1 LEESSPGLVVYR
13 ASRLEALLDP
23 LAHLLEAQRPEHPLA
38 PQTVVAAHPGMKH
51 WLVGALARRRGCG
64 GIVANLDIVLPSAW
78 LDTLAAQVLGQ
89 HAVALQPYRRE
100 HLRWRIHE
108 LLDGLDSDEV
118 RGYLQGDDA
127 ARRRFQLAD
136 RLARLYSRYLV
147 YRPDWLEA
155 WACGGVPERDPTL
168 RAGFLAT
175 LWRRLRRRIG
185 MPHRGELLERLVE
198 AVAQRPEIV
207 ASSEPLHVFGISHLA
222 PAELALLRAVSRRR
236 PLVLYVPDPCRERWA
251 GLASDRRLLR
261 ERVRTDA
268 FAPDTEALF
277 LEQEH
282 PLLAQWGRMGQ
293 HFMLAL
299 EDSDSDI
306 VHDMRHWQDED
317 GATHEVDGGRESGER
332 RLHRVQDSIR
342 RLDPSLLA
350 PVGDAR
356 VQREDASLR
365 VHACHTRLRELEVL
379 RDALLRQLRDMPG
392 LRPADVIVMAP
403 DIKAYLPLLASVFG
417 PPGHSDGPLPY
428 HLADVAV
435 ACSHPLF
442 EAFRRTLDL
451 PQSRMTAPEIV
462 DLLAV
467 PEVARRF
474 GLGDDEV
481 DLLTQW
487 LRNARIAWAL
497 DPEFRE
503 SLGLPRI
510 AEHTFAWGVDRMLAG
525 YLMGEVDGAGC
536 IELPDGSELAPL
548 DGIHGPQA
556 AVLGALDSLLVELA
570 DIHADRDRR
579 MRASQ
584 WSQRLEARLDAMFR
598 VDADDRLALD
608 AKALLLGFVRE
619 LASEPAQSG
628 LDPELPFAVV
638 RDLLIERLDSAPE
651 RQQFLMGGVTICGM
665 VPQRSIP
672 FRVIAVIGLNEG
684 EFPRGGGEGGLDP
697 MSRHRR
703 LGDRDLRSDDRYL
716 FLETVMSAR
725 DALHL
730 SFIGEGVR
738 DGKPR
743 NPAAPLGELM
753 AALERAAGLPLDPG
767 DDEDATGEWRRP
779 WLVRHPLQP
788 FDARYFDGADPALY
802 SFRRDF
808 AQMIV
813 RPGAGGVA
821 NPFYTPAATPVSV
834 LAPAE
839 PVALDDVL
847 SYYRDP
853 ARHLLA
859 SGLKLRLD
867 ALDED
872 RLGDCEP
879 LEARFEAIDGVARRV
894 FFDVLMRDGA
904 ALPEA
909 PPAWLRLNGL
919 LPPGRVGDAA
929 WRAEREKVQA
939 LLERCHAHPMF
950 AGGAPTPAP
959 VLVDLEAGT
968 FRIRGELARCHRV
981 GDTAWVF
988 DLFPG
993 RREDALDFK
1002 PRIGLFVEWALLRL
1016 SDADGAHGARI
1027 CALTASEDAPWQQSI
1042 NDWDADFVACAQKGD
1057 REACE
1062 RLLARLRERIGRLL
1076 AFWLQAQAAPAW
1088 YFPKT
1093 SWAAATA
1100 PAKAGDTWSGGRNH
1114 VGERDYAPGY
1124 ARLLAGDR
1132 DFRADT
1138 PDRELLER
1146 TAQRLYRLIHPQ
1158 LDLEDAEVAG

>member
-1 LEESSPGLVVYR
+1 MVYR

-23 LAHLLEAQRPEHPLA
+23 LAHLLETQHPEHPLA

-64 GIVANLDIVLPSAW
+64 NIVANLDIVLPSAW
-78 LDTLAAQVLGQ
+78 LDALAAQALGQ

-108 LLDGLDSDEV
+108 LLGGLDSDEV

-127 ARRRFQLAD
+127 PRRRFQLAD
-136 RLARLYSRYLV
+136 RLARLYSRYLI

-155 WACGGVPERDPTL
+155 WARGGVPQRDPTL
-168 RAGFLAT
+168 RAGFMELV
-175 LWRRLRRRIG
+175 WRRLRGQIG
-185 MPHRGELLERLVE
+185 MPHRGELLERLLE
-198 AVAQRPEIV
+198 AVSQRPEIV
-207 ASSEPLHVFGISHLA
+207 AANEPLHVFGISHLA
-222 PAELALLRAVSRRR
+222 PAELALLRAVSRQR

-261 ERVRTDA
+261 ERVRADA

-299 EDSDSDI
+299 EDSESDI
-306 VHDMRHWQDED
+306 VRDVRHWRDEH
-317 GATHEVDGGRESGER
+317 GEHEVEGVVESGDC
-332 RLHRVQDSIR
+332 RLRRVQDSIR
-342 RLDPSLLA
+342 RLDPSLLT
-350 PVGDAR
+350 PIGDAR
-356 VQREDASLR
+356 AQREDASLR
-365 VHACHTRLRELEVL
+365 VHACHTRLRELEAL
-379 RDALLRQLRDMPG
+379 RDALLRHLRDIDG
-392 LRPADVIVMAP
+392 LRPADIIVMAP
-403 DIKAYLPLLASVFG
+403 DIKAYLPLLPSVFG
-417 PPGHSDGPLPY
+417 PPGHADGPLPY

-442 EAFRRTLDL
+442 EAFRRMLDL
-451 PQSRMTAPEIV
+451 PQSRMTAPEII
-462 DLLAV
+462 DLLSV
-467 PEVARRF
+467 PELARRF
-474 GLGDDEV
+474 GLGRDDVE
-481 DLLTQW
+481 LLAQW
-487 LRNARIAWAL
+487 LRNARVAWAL
-497 DPEFRE
+497 DPAFRE
-503 SLGLPRI
+503 GLGLPRI

-525 YLMGEVDGAGC
+525 YLMGEPGGAAC

-556 AVLGALDSLLVELA
+556 AALGALDSLLVELA

-579 MRASQ
+579 MRASS
-584 WSQRLEARLDAMFR
+584 WAQRLEARLDAMFR
-598 VDADDRLALD
+598 IDADDRLALD
-608 AKALLLGFVRE
+608 AKSLLLGFVRE

-638 RDLLIERLDSAPE
+638 RDLLVERLDSAPE

-672 FRVIAVIGLNEG
+672 FRVIAVIGLSEG

-738 DGKPR
+738 DGKAR
-743 NPAAPLGELM
+743 NPATPLGELM
-753 AALERAAGLPLDPG
+753 AALERAAGLPLD
-767 DDEDATGEWRRP
+767 DDGRDEVAGEWRRP

-788 FDARYFDGADPALY
+788 FDARYFDGSDPALF

-813 RPGAGGVA
+813 RPVPGSAS
-821 NPFYTPAATPVSV
+821 PFYTPPVAPALTPVA
-834 LAPAE
+834 APAG
-839 PVALDDVL
+839 PVALHEVL
-847 SYYRDP
+847 AYYRDP
-853 ARHLLA
+853 ARHLLT
-859 SGLKLRLD
+859 SGLNLRLD
-867 ALDED
+867 ALDEH

-879 LEARFEAIDGVARRV
+879 LEARFDAIDGVARRV
-894 FFDVLMRDGA
+894 FLDVLAQNDA
-904 ALPEA
+904 ALLDA
-909 PPAWLRLNGL
+909 PPAWLRLAGL

-929 WRAEREKVQA
+929 WRTEREKVRA
-939 LLERCHAHPMF
+939 LLDRCCEHPLF
-950 AGGAPTPAP
+950 AGVPPVPAP
-959 VLVDLEAGT
+959 VQVDLEAGP
-968 FRIRGELARCHRV
+968 FRVRGELARCHRV

-993 RREDALDFK
+993 KREDALDFK
-1002 PRIGLFVEWALLRL
+1002 PRIGLFIEWALLRL
-1016 SDADGAHGARI
+1016 SDADGTHAARL
-1027 CALTASEDAPWQQSI
+1027 CALTASDDTPWQQSI
-1042 NDWDADFVACAQKGD
+1042 NDWDEAFIACARAGNRD
-1057 REACE
+1057 ACE
-1062 RLLARLRERIGRLL
+1062 SQLARLRERVGRLL
-1076 AFWLQAQAAPAW
+1076 AFWLEARVAPAW

-1093 SWAAATA
+1093 SWVAATT
-1100 PAKAGDTWSGGRNH
+1100 PAKASDTWTGGWNH

-1124 ARLLAGDR
+1124 ARLFAGDR
-1132 DFRADT
+1132 EFRADT
-1138 PDRELLER
+1138 PDRDLLER
-1146 TAQRLYRLIHPQ
+1146 TAQRLYRLIQPQ
-1158 LDLEDAEVAG
+1158 LELDADEVAE

>member
-1 LEESSPGLVVYR
+1 MVYR

-23 LAHLLEAQRPEHPLA
+23 LAHLLETQRPEHPLA

-51 WLVGALARRRGCG
+51 WLVGALARRRGRG

-100 HLRWRIHE
+100 SLRWRIHE
-108 LLDGLDSDEV
+108 LLDALDSDEV
-118 RGYLQGDDA
+118 RSYLHGEDA

-155 WACGGVPERDPTL
+155 WARGGVPPRDPAL
-168 RAGFLAT
+168 RAGFIEA
-175 LWRRLRRRIG
+175 LWRRLRRQIG
-185 MPHRGELLERLVE
+185 MPHRGELLERLVD
-198 AVAQRPEIV
+198 AVSQRPEIV
-207 ASSEPLHVFGISHLA
+207 KAAEPLHVFGISHLA
-222 PAELALLRAVSRRR
+222 PAELALLRALSRQR

-251 GLASDRRLLR
+251 GLSSDRRLLR

-299 EDSDSDI
+299 EDSESDI
-306 VHDMRHWQDED
+306 AHDVRHWRDED
-317 GATHEVDGGRESGER
+317 GATHEVDGAVEARDS

-356 VQREDASLR
+356 AQREDASLR
-365 VHACHTRLRELEVL
+365 IHACHTRLRELEAL
-379 RDALLRQLRDMPG
+379 RDALLCHLRELPG
-392 LRPADVIVMAP
+392 LKPADIIVMAP
-403 DIKAYLPLLASVFG
+403 DIRAYLPLLASVFG

-442 EAFRRTLDL
+442 EAFRRMLEL
-451 PQSRMTAPEIV
+451 PYSRMTAPEIV

-474 GLGDDEV
+474 GLGVDEV
-481 DLLTQW
+481 ELVAQW
-487 LRNARIAWAL
+487 LRNARVAWAL
-497 DPEFRE
+497 DPAFRE
-503 SLGLPRI
+503 GLGLPRV

-525 YLMGEVDGAGC
+525 YLMGEPGGAAC
-536 IELPDGSELAPL
+536 IELPDGSELAL
-548 DGIHGPQA
+548 VDGIHGPQA
-556 AVLGALDSLLVELA
+556 AALGALDSLLVELA

-579 MRASQ
+579 MRASG

-697 MSRHRR
+697 MARHRR

-716 FLETVMSAR
+716 FLETAMSAR

-753 AALERAAGLPLDPG
+753 ASLERAAGLPLDSS
-767 DDEDATGEWRRP
+767 DDADAAGEWRRP

-788 FDARYFDGADPALY
+788 FDARYFDGADPALF

-808 AQMIV
+808 ARMIV
-813 RPGAGGVA
+813 RSSAGAA
-821 NPFYTPAATPVSV
+821 ASPFYTPATMPVSAPAPAGPIALHEV
-834 LAPAE
+834 LA
-839 PVALDDVL
+839 
-847 SYYRDP
+847 YYRDP
-853 ARHLLA
+853 ARHLIA
-859 SGLKLRLD
+859 TGLKLRLD
-867 ALDED
+867 ALDDD

-894 FFDVLMRDGA
+894 LLDVIARNDTTPLD
-904 ALPEA
+904 A
-909 PPAWLRLNGL
+909 PPAWLRLTGL
-919 LPPGRVGDAA
+919 LPPGRIGAAA
-929 WRAEREKVQA
+929 WQGEREKVQA
-939 LLERCHAHPMF
+939 LLDRCNGHPLF
-950 AGGAPTPAP
+950 AEGAP
-959 VLVDLEAGT
+959 VHSSVEIDLEAGP

-981 GDTAWVF
+981 GETAWVF

-993 RREDALDFK
+993 KREDALDFR

-1016 SDADGAHGARI
+1016 SDAGGSHAARL
-1027 CALTASEDAPWQQSI
+1027 CALTASDEAPWQQSI
-1042 NDWDADFVACAQKGD
+1042 NDWDADFIACSQAGN
-1057 REACE
+1057 RAACE
-1062 RLLARLRERIGRLL
+1062 RLLVQLRERVGRLL
-1076 AFWLQAQAAPAW
+1076 AFWLDAQAAPAW

-1100 PAKAGDTWSGGRNH
+1100 PARASDAWTGGWNH
-1114 VGERDYAPGY
+1114 TGERDYAPGY
-1124 ARLLAGDR
+1124 ARLLAGER
-1132 DFRADT
+1132 EFRAGT
-1138 PDRELLER
+1138 PDHELLER
-1146 TAQRLYRLIHPQ
+1146 TAQHLYRLIHPQ
-1158 LDLEDAEVAG
+1158 LELEPVEVAA

>member
-1 LEESSPGLVVYR
+1 MVYR

-23 LAHLLEAQRPEHPLA
+23 LAHLLETQRPEHPLA

-64 GIVANLDIVLPSAW
+64 DIVANLDIVLPSAW
-78 LDTLAAQVLGQ
+78 LDMLAAQVLGQ

-108 LLDGLDSDEV
+108 LLGGIDSDEV
-118 RGYLQGDDA
+118 RGYLRGDDA

-155 WACGGVPERDPTL
+155 WARGAPPQRDPTL
-168 RAGFLAT
+168 RAGFIELV
-175 LWRRLRRRIG
+175 WRRLRRQIG

-198 AVAQRPEIV
+198 AVSRRPEIV
-207 ASSEPLHVFGISHLA
+207 ASNEPLHVFGISHLA
-222 PAELALLRAVSRRR
+222 PAELALLRAVSRQR

-251 GLASDRRLLR
+251 GLSSDRRLLR
-261 ERVRTDA
+261 ERVRADA

-299 EDSDSDI
+299 EDSESDI
-306 VHDMRHWQDED
+306 ARDVRHWWDED
-317 GATHEVDGGRESGER
+317 GEHEVDGGIESGEG

-356 VQREDASLR
+356 AQREDASLR
-365 VHACHTRLRELEVL
+365 IHACHTRLRELEAL
-379 RDALLRQLRDMPG
+379 RDALLRSLRDIDG
-392 LRPADVIVMAP
+392 LRPADIIVMAP
-403 DIKAYLPLLASVFG
+403 DIKAYLPLLPSVFG

-442 EAFRRTLDL
+442 EAFRRMLDL
-451 PQSRMTAPEIV
+451 PQSRMTAPEII
-462 DLLAV
+462 DLLSV
-467 PEVARRF
+467 PEVARRY
-474 GLGDDEV
+474 GLGADDVE
-481 DLLTQW
+481 LLAQW
-487 LRNARIAWAL
+487 LRNARVAWAL
-497 DPEFRE
+497 DPAFRE

-525 YLMGEVDGAGC
+525 YLMGEPGGTAC

-579 MRASQ
+579 MRASS

-598 VDADDRLALD
+598 IDADDRLALD

-651 RQQFLMGGVTICGM
+651 RQQFLMGGVTVCGM

-738 DGKPR
+738 DGRPR

-753 AALERAAGLPLDPG
+753 AALERAAGLPLD
-767 DDEDATGEWRRP
+767 DDGLDEAPGEWRRP

-788 FDARYFDGADPALY
+788 FDARYFDGADPALF

-808 AQMIV
+808 ARMIV
-813 RPGAGGVA
+813 RPVAGTA
-821 NPFYTPAATPVSV
+821 NPFYAPAAVPAPVVAPGEPIVLHDV
-834 LAPAE
+834 LA
-839 PVALDDVL
+839 
-847 SYYRDP
+847 YYRDP

-867 ALDED
+867 ALDDD

-894 FFDVLMRDGA
+894 FLDVLAQGA
-904 ALPEA
+904 DATLPET
-909 PPAWLRLNGL
+909 PPAWLRLAGL
-919 LPPGRVGDAA
+919 LPPGRVGDGA
-929 WRAEREKVQA
+929 WRTERDKVQT
-939 LLERCHAHPMF
+939 LLERSREHPLF
-950 AGGAPTPAP
+950 VGGAPVHAP
-959 VLVDLEAGT
+959 MPVDLEAGP
-968 FRIRGELARCHRV
+968 FRIRGELARCHRI

-993 RREDALDFK
+993 KRESELDFK
-1002 PRIGLFVEWALLRL
+1002 PRIGLFIEWALLRL
-1016 SDADGAHGARI
+1016 SDVDGSQLVRL

-1042 NDWDADFVACAQKGD
+1042 NDWDADFIACVRTGD
-1057 REACE
+1057 RGACE
-1062 RLLARLRERIGRLL
+1062 RLLAQLRERVGRLL
-1076 AFWLQAQAAPAW
+1076 AFWLEARAAPAW

-1093 SWAAATA
+1093 SWVAATA
-1100 PAKAGDTWSGGRNH
+1100 PAKTGDTWTGGWNH

-1124 ARLLAGDR
+1124 ARLFAGDR
-1132 DFRADT
+1132 EFRADT
-1138 PDRELLER
+1138 PDRDLLER
-1146 TAQRLYRLIHPQ
+1146 TAQRLYRLIHPH
-1158 LDLEDAEVAG
+1158 LELEAAEVIE